1 MKKLK
6 LMNPISWIVDRML
19 HNNNVH
25 LRKKII
31 DMEQN
36 IKELNEIC
44 ETFRSEQASLIEIID
59 DCNNKIID
67 MSNDYDILKD
77 ENETLKDK
85 IIELEDKLKEAYKYQ
100 EIFLAEKAEVE
111 EECERLYEELVLG

>member
-6 LMNPISWIVDRML
+6 LMNPISWIVARML

-36 IKELNEIC
+36 IKELDEIC

-59 DCNNKIID
+59 DCDNKIIE

-85 IIELEDKLKEAYKYQ
+85 IIELKIKLEEAYEYQ
-100 EIFLAEKAEVE
+100 KILLAEKTKLE
-111 EECERLYEELVLG
+111 EECERLYEELVSV

>member
-36 IKELNEIC
+36 IKELDEIC

-59 DCNNKIID
+59 DCNNIITD
-67 MSNDYDILKD
+67 LSNDYDILKD